1 MKITSAEF
9 IKSATR
15 PGNYPHPELPEIA
28 FAGRSNVGK
37 SSLIN
42 VLVNRK
48 SLVRTSST
56 PGRTQ
61 LINFFN
67 INNQFSL
74 VDLPGYG
81 YAKVPLAIKKAWG
94 PMIRTYL
101 EVRESLHGVIFI
113 FDIRRV
119 PREEDLQMLD
129 WLEEFGVPTIPVI
142 TKIDKIKRSQL
153 EKQIKPIVAE
163 TGLPRDAFSLFSAT
177 TRDGSDEIWERI
189 EAALEPANLANEG
202 EQ

>member
-1 MKITSAEF
+1 MKISTSTF

-15 PGNYPHPELPEIA
+15 PGNYPPPELPEIA

-42 VLVNRK
+42 VLVNRR

-61 LINFFN
+61 LINFFD
-67 INNQFSL
+67 INGTFNL

-81 YAKVPLAIKKAWG
+81 FAKVPLSVKKAWG
-94 PMIRTYL
+94 PMMRTYL
-101 EVRESLHGVIFI
+101 ETRETLKAVVFI
-113 FDIRRV
+113 LDIRRE
-119 PREEDLQMLD
+119 PREEDIQMLN

-142 TKIDKIKRSQL
+142 TKIDKVNRSQR
-153 EKQIKPIVAE
+153 EKQIKVIIE
-163 TGLPRDAFSLFSAT
+163 GTGLPRDAFSLFSALSKEGK
-177 TRDGSDEIWERI
+177 DDIWERI
-189 EAALEPANLANEG
+189 EAAIEPEP
-202 EQ
+202 EE

>member
-67 INNQFSL
+67 INNRFSL

-81 YAKVPLAIKKAWG
+81 FAKVPLVVKKAWG

-101 EVRESLHGVIFI
+101 EARETLHGVIFI

-189 EAALEPANLANEG
+189 EAALEPDNLANEG